1 MVAAVADHPL
11 VAAGASFLPNKPAPP
26 RPPRQPP
33 FPGRPQPAQP
43 PHSVPFSRDLDLP
56 PSSTSQLL
64 FLEQSLQ
71 PPGAPLLRQQLLHED
86 PLHAKHASYSF
97 SVPSSA
103 ILSTSSPLDSASSTS
118 SPLPW
123 HHFLYFSTDV
133 CILFVLSDKQRLQCH
148 LPRVVHLLCPW
159 LQVVSPRLYFLIRA
173 ALPTSFASSLE
184 QHHLLYRRYCDFT

>member
-123 HHFLYFSTDV
+123 HHFLYFSTDA
-133 CILFVLSDKQRLQCH
+133 STMS
-148 LPRVVHLLCPW
+148 
-159 LQVVSPRLYFLIRA
+159 SP
-173 ALPTSFASSLE
+173 PGSASSMSLAASSVASP
-184 QHHLLYRRYCDFT
+184 LLPHPSSTAYVICVVARATPPPLQTIL